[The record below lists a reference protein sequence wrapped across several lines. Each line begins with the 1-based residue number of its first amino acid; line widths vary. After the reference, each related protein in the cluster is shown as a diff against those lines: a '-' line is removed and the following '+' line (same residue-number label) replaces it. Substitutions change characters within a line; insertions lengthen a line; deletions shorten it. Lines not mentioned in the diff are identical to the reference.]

1 MHDILVALS
10 LVLIIEG
17 IWPFLSPATF
27 RRILAMLALEGDK
40 PLRIAG
46 FVSMLSGLGLLYLVN

>member
-1 MHDILVALS
+1 MVALS